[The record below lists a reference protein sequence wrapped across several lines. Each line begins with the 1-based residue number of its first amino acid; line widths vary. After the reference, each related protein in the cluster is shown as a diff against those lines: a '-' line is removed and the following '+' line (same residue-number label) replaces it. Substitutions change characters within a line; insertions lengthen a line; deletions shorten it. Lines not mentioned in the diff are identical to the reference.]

1 MVAQSTLLAVEDLT
15 YDYAKRRAVD
25 SVSFEVQPGQVFG
38 LLGPNGAGKTST
50 ISCICGLLA
59 GWGGDIRLGG
69 EPFRPA
75 SKTADRAKI
84 GLVPQELA
92 IYPNMSAQENLDFFA
107 SISGVSKAARAE
119 VVTQALQLAGLADR
133 RKDLVK
139 TFSGG
144 MQRRLNLASGLLH
157 SPKLIVLDEPT
168 VGVDPQ
174 SRNHLFEALLQL
186 KASGQS
192 LLYTTHY
199 MEEAEKLCDTIGI
212 MNEGR
217 IVASGTPAELAEL
230 AGTPDADLEQ
240 VFLQLTGRKLRDE

>member
-1 MVAQSTLLAVEDLT
+1 MAQASVLAVKDLT
-15 YDYAKRRAVD
+15 FSYGDRRAVD
-25 SVSFEVQPGQVFG
+25 AVSFEVQPGQVYG
-38 LLGPNGAGKTST
+38 LLGPNGAGKTSA

-59 GWGGDIRLGG
+59 GWSGNIQLGG
-69 EPFRPA
+69 QPFRPA
-75 SKTADRAKI
+75 SVTADRAHI

-92 IYPNMSAQENLDFFA
+92 IYPNMSAEENLDFFA
-107 SISGVSKAARAE
+107 GLSGVSKAKRAE
-119 VVTQALQLAGLADR
+119 AVTGALRLAGLADR

-174 SRNHLFEALLQL
+174 SRNHLFEALMEL

-199 MEEAEKLCDTIGI
+199 MEEAEKLCDTVGI

-217 IVASGTPAELAEL
+217 IVASGTASELASS
-230 AGTPDADLEQ
+230 AGTPGANLEQ